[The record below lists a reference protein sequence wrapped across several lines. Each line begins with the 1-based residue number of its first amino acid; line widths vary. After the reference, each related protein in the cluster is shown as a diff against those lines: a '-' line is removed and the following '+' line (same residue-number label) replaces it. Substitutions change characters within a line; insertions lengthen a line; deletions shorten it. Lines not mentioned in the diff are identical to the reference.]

1 MAKLDG
7 LDLNNTSSAE
17 VWKTIIMK
25 ENPQTSDEV
34 RKLFRAGTF
43 LQKELIKDVIVE
55 SSESTKVSI
64 LDIGKENPVTPI
76 IGKESFKY

>member
-25 ENPQTSDEV
+25 ENPQTSEEV

-76 IGKESFKY
+76 IGKENFKY